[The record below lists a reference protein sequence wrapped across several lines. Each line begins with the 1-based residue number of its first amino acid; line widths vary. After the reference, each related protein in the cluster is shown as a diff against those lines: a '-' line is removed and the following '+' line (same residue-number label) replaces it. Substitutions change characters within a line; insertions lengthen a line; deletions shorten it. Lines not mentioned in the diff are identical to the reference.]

1 MDEKEP
7 ESKVHPEMRSEKKTE
22 TRNSIIRLIFV
33 LLAITLQIWWFY
45 FIIDRLAGVSSPVDQ
60 LIRVLAILFALY
72 VYGQHKCR
80 AQDADDHPEVT
91 QKARGRRSIPKRVFQ
106 CLLRLFASLE

>member
-7 ESKVHPEMRSEKKTE
+7 ESKAHPEMRSEKKTE

-45 FIIDRLAGVSSPVDQ
+45 FIIDRLVGVSSPVDQ

-72 VYGQHKCR
+72 VYGQHTNTGLKM
-80 AQDADDHPEVT
+80 PMI
-91 QKARGRRSIPKRVFQ
+91 IPR
-106 CLLRLFASLE
+106 

>member
-1 MDEKEP
+1 
-7 ESKVHPEMRSEKKTE
+7 MRSEKKTE

-72 VYGQHKCR
+72 VYGQHTNTGLKM
-80 AQDADDHPEVT
+80 PMI
-91 QKARGRRSIPKRVFQ
+91 IPR
-106 CLLRLFASLE
+106 